1 MTTPEAR
8 LQTLGLTLPEPVAP
22 VANYVPY
29 ARQGALVFV
38 AGQIS
43 IGPEGVLTGRL
54 GDGLSLE
61 DGVRAAR
68 LCGLNLIAQ
77 FKAAAGGDLSKVR
90 RVIRLGGFVSASP
103 DFTDIPEVING
114 ASDLMVEVFGEAG
127 RHARAAVACP
137 VLPRGAA
144 VEVEAAAVI
153 EE

>member
-8 LQTLGLTLPEPVAP
+8 LADLGLTLPDPVAP

-38 AGQIS
+38 SGQIS
-43 IGPEGVLTGRL
+43 IGSSGLVSGRL
-54 GDGLSLE
+54 GETLKLE
-61 DGVRAAR
+61 DGVAAAR
-68 LCGLNLIAQ
+68 LCALNIIAQ
-77 FKAAAGGDLSKVR
+77 FKAAANGDLAKVR
-90 RVIRLGGFVSASP
+90 RIIRLGGFVSAAP

-114 ASDLMVEVFGEAG
+114 ASDLMVDVFGESG

-144 VEVEAAAVI
+144 VEVDAIAVI
-153 EE
+153 DE